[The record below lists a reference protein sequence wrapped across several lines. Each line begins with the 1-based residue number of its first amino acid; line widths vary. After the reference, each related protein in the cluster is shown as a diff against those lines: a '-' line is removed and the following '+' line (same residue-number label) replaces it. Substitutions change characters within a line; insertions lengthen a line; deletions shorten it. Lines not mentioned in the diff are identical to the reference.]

1 MDHQTKTSPIGVVLL
16 NMGGPEKLADVEPFL
31 FNLFADRNIIRLSP
45 FPFLQKFIA
54 RRIARKRA
62 VKSRKSY
69 ELIGGSSPLARI
81 TAEQG
86 QALAQQLA
94 PHGRFVVGAV
104 MRYWRPRAA
113 DTLAKLAAN
122 GIHRIVALPL
132 YPHYSRATSGSS
144 FKDLE
149 RAMAETKAPFELA
162 VIKAWPDQPDYV
174 AALAETVRQG
184 LQRFDQPERVT
195 VVYSAHSL
203 PVSFIVDGDPYLD
216 HISRTIAAVERE
228 TGITGKLC
236 FQSRSGPVK
245 WLTPSTPDMIR
256 ELAGQR
262 VKNILMVPISFV
274 SDHVETLYEIDIQYH
289 DLAKSYGMRLERT
302 AALNAHPRF
311 IAGLATLV
319 LEACRRQDFLPAG
332 G

>member
-1 MDHQTKTSPIGVVLL
+1 MDARPKTNPIGVLLL

-81 TAEQG
+81 TADQG
-86 QALAQQLA
+86 KSLAKQLS
-94 PHGRFVVGAV
+94 PHGYFLVGAA
-104 MRYWRPRAA
+104 MRYWRPRV
-113 DTLAKLAAN
+113 DETLAKLATH
-122 GIHRIVALPL
+122 GVRRLVVLPL
-132 YPHYSRATSGSS
+132 YPHYSKATTGSS
-144 FKDLE
+144 LNDLQRAVEEAKD
-149 RAMAETKAPFELA
+149 PFELA
-162 VIKAWPDQPDYV
+162 IIKAWPDQPDYI
-174 AALAETVRQG
+174 ATLAETIRQG
-184 LQRFDQPERVT
+184 LLAFPPTERVT

-203 PVSFIVDGDPYLD
+203 PVSFIVEGDPYLD

-236 FQSRSGPVK
+236 FQSRSGPVR
-245 WLTPSTPDMIR
+245 WLTPSTPEMIR
-256 ELAGQR
+256 ELAGQG

-274 SDHVETLYEIDIQYH
+274 SDHVETLYEIDIQYRE
-289 DLAKSYGMRLERT
+289 LAATHGVRLWRT

-311 IAGLATLV
+311 IAGLTSLV
-319 LEACRRQDFLPAG
+319 LDACRRHHFLR
-332 G
+332 

>member
-1 MDHQTKTSPIGVVLL
+1 METRTNTNPIGVVLL

-54 RRIARKRA
+54 RKIARKRA

-86 QALAQQLA
+86 LALARELT
-94 PHGRFVVGAV
+94 PHGRFVVGAA
-104 MRYWRPRAA
+104 MRYWRPRAD

-122 GIHRIVALPL
+122 GIRRIVALPL
-132 YPHYSRATSGSS
+132 YPHYSRATTGSS
-144 FKDLE
+144 LKDLQ
-149 RAMAETKAPFELA
+149 RAAAEAKEPFELA

-174 AALAETVRQG
+174 AALAETIRAG
-184 LQRFDQPERVT
+184 LARFKEPGRVT

-203 PVSFIVDGDPYLD
+203 PVSFIVEGDPYLD

-228 TGITGKLC
+228 TGISGKLC

-256 ELAGQR
+256 ELSGHGVR
-262 VKNILMVPISFV
+262 EILMVPISFV
-274 SDHVETLYEIDIQYH
+274 SDHVETLYEIDIQYRE
-289 DLAKSYGMRLERT
+289 LAAIHGVRLERT

-311 IAGLATLV
+311 IAGLAELV
-319 LEACRRQDFLPAG
+319 LDACRQQGFLPA
-332 G
+332 

>member
-1 MDHQTKTSPIGVVLL
+1 MEKQTSMNPIGVVLL

-54 RRIARKRA
+54 KKIARKRA

-86 QALAQQLA
+86 KALARQLA
-94 PHGRFVVGAV
+94 PHGGFLVGAI
-104 MRYWRPRAA
+104 MRYWRPRA
-113 DTLAKLAAN
+113 DEVLAKLAAA
-122 GIHRIVALPL
+122 GVRRLVALPL
-132 YPHYSRATSGSS
+132 YPHYSKATTGSS
-144 FKDLE
+144 FKDLH
-149 RAMAETKAPFELA
+149 RAVADSGIPFELA
-162 VIKAWPDQPDYV
+162 CINAWPDQPEYV
-174 AALAETVRQG
+174 AALAETIRHG
-184 LQRFDQPERVT
+184 LQRFPASERVT

-203 PVSFIVDGDPYLD
+203 PVSFIVEGDPYLD

-228 TGITGKLC
+228 TGIAGKLC

-256 ELAGQR
+256 ELASQR

-274 SDHVETLYEIDIQYH
+274 SDHVETLYEIDIQYRE
-289 DLAKSYGMRLERT
+289 LAATHGVRLERT
-302 AALNAHPRF
+302 AALNAHPGF
-311 IAGLATLV
+311 VAGLANLV
-319 LEACRRQDFLPAG
+319 LEACRHHRFLR
-332 G
+332 

>member
-1 MDHQTKTSPIGVVLL
+1 MGNHRSEPIGVVLL

-54 RRIARKRA
+54 RKIARKRA

-86 QALAQQLA
+86 KALAKQLT
-94 PHGRFVVGAV
+94 PHGRFLVGAV
-104 MRYWRPRAA
+104 MRYWRPRA
-113 DTLAKLAAN
+113 DETLAKLAAH
-122 GIHRIVALPL
+122 GVRRLVALPL
-132 YPHYSRATSGSS
+132 YPHYSKATSGSS
-144 FKDLE
+144 FKDLR
-149 RAMAETKAPFELA
+149 RAVAESATPFELA
-162 VIKAWPDQPDYV
+162 VINAWPDQPDYV
-174 AALAETVRQG
+174 AALAETIRQG
-184 LQRFDQPERVT
+184 LQRFDAPEQVT

-203 PVSFIVDGDPYLD
+203 PVSFIVEGDPYLD

-245 WLTPSTPDMIR
+245 WLTPSTQEMIR
-256 ELAGQR
+256 ELADQR

-274 SDHVETLYEIDIQYH
+274 SDHVETLYEIDIQYR
-289 DLAKSYGMRLERT
+289 DLANAYGIRLMRT
-302 AALNAHPRF
+302 AVPNADPRF
-311 IAGLATLV
+311 IAGLTKLV
-319 LEACRRQDFLPAG
+319 LDACRRQHFLR
-332 G
+332 